1 MNANQLVLAAVLA
14 GTTGS
19 PMQTSVQPPV
29 EGELAS
35 LASATEWLNSPP
47 LSPANL
53 RGKVVLIDFW
63 TYTCIN
69 WLRTLPYVRAWV
81 ERYRDHGLVAI
92 GVQ

>member
-29 EGELAS
+29 EDELAS
-35 LASATEWLNSPP
+35 LGSATEWINSPP
-47 LSPANL
+47 LTAAGL

-69 WLRTLPYVRAWV
+69 WLRQLPYVRA
-81 ERYRDHGLVAI
+81 LA
-92 GVQ
+92 